1 MASSSVAKLKI
12 QIQADLANAK
22 AAMQQLSNSVDEL
35 DPAAQKASKSLSN
48 ISTVGEQ
55 TKGVVL
61 GLAAAFLSFKTA
73 AALGRIADDYGQM
86 ASRLRMVTASSEE
99 YALVQQRI
107 AETADRTY
115 KPLAAQQELFIK
127 SANSMKEMGY
137 ATNQTLDFLDSV
149 SSSLTINSAS
159 AEQFAR
165 ANDAIG
171 KAMTNGKFSAIEWKA
186 VLDTMPTAIG
196 DIADYLGK
204 AESEVKKLASEGKLS
219 MQTFAD
225 GMIAAQKKNAEL
237 AENMPTTIGD
247 AVTKVGNHLSSYIG
261 EVNEAIGATSAISD
275 MVGSLAN
282 IFNTEFTADTIVFF
296 SNLSAV
302 FIDITDSLTKIGAQ
316 LEKATADFKLFGDQ
330 ASNSIVTLDTNIS
343 NVPNNIKALIQLATV
358 EIATFIEQTKA
369 RVISLANAVAALP
382 KGVNAVKAAYAE
394 GTKEIERLEE
404 ARLQSIQTILAERDA
419 TIAASVLMNQ

>member
-1 MASSSVAKLKI
+1 
-12 QIQADLANAK
+12 
-22 AAMQQLSNSVDEL
+22 
-35 DPAAQKASKSLSN
+35 
-48 ISTVGEQ
+48 
-55 TKGVVL
+55 
-61 GLAAAFLSFKTA
+61 
-73 AALGRIADDYGQM
+73 
-86 ASRLRMVTASSEE
+86 
-99 YALVQQRI
+99 
-107 AETADRTY
+107 
-115 KPLAAQQELFIK
+115 
-127 SANSMKEMGY
+127 
-137 ATNQTLDFLDSV
+137 
-149 SSSLTINSAS
+149 
-159 AEQFAR
+159 
-165 ANDAIG
+165 
-171 KAMTNGKFSAIEWKA
+171 
-186 VLDTMPTAIG
+186 
-196 DIADYLGK
+196 
-204 AESEVKKLASEGKLS
+204 

-225 GMIAAQKKNAEL
+225 AMIAAQKKNAEL

-282 IFNTEFTADTIVFF
+282 IFNTEFTTDTIVFF

-369 RVISLANAVAALP
+369 RAISLANAVAALP
-382 KGVNAVKAAYAE
+382 KGVSAVKAAYAE

-419 TIAASVLMNQ
+419 TIAALVLMNQ